1 MTVQVAR
8 CCRVLGI
15 LLAGGPAMAAAQVG
29 PLPAPPARAVAF
41 PPAASVLIGFSSYGD
56 RAGSADS
63 AGSTYTYTLSRGPT
77 LTGRLQSPLGRRFGL
92 HVGGGFSYRNTR
104 VDRDGSPFSSSNE
117 RVATMRGE
125 GGLLFR
131 FKPAAPIYF
140 GGGFVYYR
148 HGGDPAVL
156 GRGAMTETGGAFGI
170 GYDFGQKPGSNV
182 AGRIEYWN
190 YFVSPN
196 ASGLTGGVEAKS
208 SARDWTFTVGATYR
222 LRAGERRGS

>member
-1 MTVQVAR
+1 MKAAFPRCTQVLVALVAGASTVAVAQVAT
-8 CCRVLGI
+8 
-15 LLAGGPAMAAAQVG
+15 GPA
-29 PLPAPPARAVAF
+29 PRAVAF
-41 PPAASVLIGFSSYGD
+41 PPALSVMVGV
-56 RAGSADS
+56 
-63 AGSTYTYTLSRGPT
+63 STYGARARRDSGASEFTYPLSTGPT
-77 LTGRLQSPLGRRFGL
+77 VSARLQSPLGRRFGL
-92 HVGGGFSYRNTR
+92 HVGGGFSYRNPR
-104 VDRDGSPFSSSNE
+104 EDVGGSPRRSSNE

-148 HGGDPAVL
+148 HGGDPVFGQ

-170 GYDFGQKPGSNV
+170 GYDFGRKPGSNV
-182 AGRIEYWN
+182 AGRIDYWT

-196 ASGLTGGVEAKS
+196 ASGPTSGVEAKS

-222 LRAGERRGS
+222 LRLPERRGS